1 VQQRASF
8 SRFCHQKKY
17 SRANKSRLVPTQ
29 SENKNNPVRT
39 SRGLSPH
46 KPKNYYLCT
55 SKRNFMNFQNTRE
68 FAQQLDQQDELYNYR
83 NEFIFP
89 QVNGKNVIYFT
100 GNSLGLQP
108 KRTKA
113 FVDEV
118 MNDWAKLAVDGHF
131 YADKPWW
138 DYHERFAIP
147 LGEIMGA
154 KPSEITVMN
163 TLTVNLHLMMVS
175 FYRPTAKK
183 YKILCEEKAFPSDQ
197 YMFQSQADFH
207 AQYLGINPNE
217 IIIEIKRREGEH
229 NIRLEDVLAKIEEI
243 GDELALVLIGGVN
256 YYTGQVF
263 DMKTITAAAQKT
275 GAYVGWDLAHAAGNI
290 EMNLHD
296 WNVDFACWCSYKYMN
311 SGPGNA
317 SGCFVHENHH
327 YNAKLPRFAGWWGHN
342 KERRFKMEQQFE
354 PVHGADGWQ
363 ISNLPILSLAPYLAS
378 VEMFAEVGMT
388 KLIKKRNLLTS
399 YLEFILHEIDRE
411 IGGAG
416 FEIITPQNQEE
427 RACQLSVYLHGQGRS
442 LFEYLMKNGVI
453 TDWREP
459 NVIRFAPAPFYCSF
473 TDMYEFGQ
481 ILKKGIIG

>member
-1 VQQRASF
+1 
-8 SRFCHQKKY
+8 
-17 SRANKSRLVPTQ
+17 
-29 SENKNNPVRT
+29 
-39 SRGLSPH
+39 
-46 KPKNYYLCT
+46 
-55 SKRNFMNFQNTRE
+55 MNFQNTRE
-68 FAQQLDQQDELYNYR
+68 FAQQLDAQDELFKYR
-83 NEFIFP
+83 DEFIFP
-89 QVNGKNVIYFT
+89 KVNEKNVIYFT

-113 FVDEV
+113 YVEEV
-118 MNDWAKLAVDGHF
+118 MNDWANLAVEGHF

-138 DYHERFAIP
+138 DYHERFAAP
-147 LGEIMGA
+147 LSGIVGA

-183 YKILCEEKAFPSDQ
+183 YKIICEEKAFPSDQ
-197 YMFQSQADFH
+197 YMFQSQAQFH
-207 AQYLGINPNE
+207 AQHLGIKPNE
-217 IIIEIKRREGEH
+217 VIVEIKRRKGEH
-229 NIRLEDVLAKIEEI
+229 NIRLEDVLAKIEEV

-275 GAYVGWDLAHAAGNI
+275 GAYVGWDLAHAAGNV
-290 EMNLHD
+290 ELQLHD

-317 SGCFVHENHH
+317 SGCFVHEKHH
-327 YNAKLPRFAGWWGHN
+327 HDNDLPRFAGWWGHN
-342 KERRFKMEQQFE
+342 KERRFKMEPNFD

-388 KLIKKRNLLTS
+388 KLIKKRNLLTA
-399 YLEFILHEIDRE
+399 YLEFVLHEIDKE
-411 IGGAG
+411 IDGTE

-459 NVIRFAPAPFYCSF
+459 NVIRLAPAPFYCSF
-473 TDMYEFGQ
+473 EDMYEFGQ
-481 ILKKGIIG
+481 ILKQGIAKP